1 MTTPFGSEL
10 VVKLQSVVLSGREVL
25 GPMSFE
31 CVSGQHTVVLGPN
44 GAGKTTLMRALLGLC
59 PFEGSVRVQ
68 GREFTS
74 LSPVERARLVAYVPQ
89 RSQLSA
95 ALSVEEVV
103 MQGRF
108 AHHGNFTRPGADE
121 RERVRAVLGETDLLH
136 LATRSFQR
144 LSGGEQRRVL
154 LARALATEA
163 SVICLDEPTAFLDL
177 SHALE
182 LFHLLSSLR
191 DAGRTIVSV
200 LHDLHDAR
208 RWADRALVLHQG
220 RLRYEGSADV
230 PREVIQEVYGVLMH
244 ENQAPSFSLQSR
256 GTPE

>member
-1 MTTPFGSEL
+1 MTDVKGVL
-10 VVKLQSVVLSGREVL
+10 VKLQRVVLNGRQVL
-25 GPMSFE
+25 AAMNFE
-31 CVSGQHTVVLGPN
+31 CLPGQHTVVLGPN
-44 GAGKTTLMRALLGLC
+44 GAGKTTLLRAILGLC
-59 PFEGSVRVQ
+59 SFEGSVRVQ
-68 GREFTS
+68 GVEFTN
-74 LSPVERARLVAYVPQ
+74 LSPLDRARLVAYVPQ

-121 RERVRAVLGETDLLH
+121 RDRVRAVLRETDLLQ
-136 LATRSFQR
+136 LATRPFQR

-163 SVICLDEPTAFLDL
+163 PVICLDEPTAFLDL

-182 LFHLLSSLR
+182 LFHLLSALR
-191 DAGRTIVSV
+191 DAGRTIISV

-208 RWADRALVLHQG
+208 RWGDRALVLHQG
-220 RLRYEGSADV
+220 RLHYEGAADV
-230 PREVIQEVYGVLMH
+230 PRQVVQEVYGVLVH
-244 ENQAPSFSLQSR
+244 ENQAPTFSLQVR
-256 GTPE
+256 GGASE

>member
-1 MTTPFGSEL
+1 MNVQSEL
-10 VVKLQSVVLSGREVL
+10 VVKLQRVVLNGRQVL

-31 CVSGQHTVVLGPN
+31 CPAGQHTVVLGPN
-44 GAGKTTLMRALLGLC
+44 GAGKTTLLRAVLGLC
-59 PFEGSVRVQ
+59 AFEGSVRVQ
-68 GREFTS
+68 GREFTT
-74 LSPVERARLVAYVPQ
+74 LTPPERARLVAYVPQ

-108 AHHGNFTRPGADE
+108 AHHGNFTRPGPDE
-121 RERVRAVLGETDLLH
+121 RERVQAVLGQTDLLQ

-182 LFHLLSSLR
+182 LFHLLSALR

-208 RWADRALVLHQG
+208 RFGDRALVLHEG
-220 RLRYEGSADV
+220 HLRYAGVAQV
-230 PREVIQEVYGVLMH
+230 PREVIQEVYGVLLH
-244 ENQAPSFSLQSR
+244 ENQAPSFSLQGR
-256 GTPE
+256 EGTSL